1 MFQEQMQRRESVID
15 RLMCVAVDVNLFQ
28 SLDFMFHFNL
38 PGLGIILRQTL
49 ALPRM
54 LHLQLKQLQILQ
66 LPAQIIDQ
74 LQGGEH

>member
-1 MFQEQMQRRESVID
+1 
-15 RLMCVAVDVNLFQ
+15 MCVAAHVHLFK

-66 LPAQIIDQ
+66 LAAQIIDQ
-74 LQGGEH
+74 LEGGDIRNGVENDC